1 MTRDRHTGLNEQHAQ
16 RTSGKSASGFSLV
29 ELMVAMAIFLVV
41 GGAAVSLVKA
51 HMPIFTSQQN
61 QTGLNIS
68 MRNAVAQMQIDVVNA
83 GTGYYQGL
91 NIPAWPVGITVL
103 NSAAGTGCYD
113 ATSQAYGA
121 GCFDRLNVISVDQN
135 TPPSNPGDI
144 GANCVST
151 QATSLFITPVGTTTL
166 DQLAADFH
174 TGDQILLVKS
184 DGSQMTSTILTSDG
198 QVSGGK
204 VKLAHNPTA
213 ADGTN
218 GPPNDPSSSQNNDPL
233 GLTLD
238 ADNNKLGAQFCTTD
252 WVLKLA
258 PVTYKVDASDPTNP
272 KLVRTQNGL
281 SNVIAEQIIGFKVGA
296 AMWNGASE
304 GAYNFDSSS
313 YAYDWQRVR
322 AIRISLIGRT
332 ASDPA
337 NNFRNTFDG
346 GPYKIESVS
355 VVVNPRNLSMND

>member
-1 MTRDRHTGLNEQHAQ
+1 
-16 RTSGKSASGFSLV
+16 
-29 ELMVAMAIFLVV
+29 MVAMAVFLVI
-41 GGAAVSLVKA
+41 GGAAVSLVKK

-68 MRNAVAQMQIDVVNA
+68 MRNAVAQMQIDVVNG
-83 GTGYYQGL
+83 GTGYYQGV

-103 NSAAGTGCYD
+103 NGAPGTGCYD
-113 ATSQAYGA
+113 AASQTYGP

-144 GANCVST
+144 GSNCVST
-151 QATSLFITPVGTTTL
+151 TATSLFITPIGATTL

-198 QVSGGK
+198 LVSGGK

-213 ADGTN
+213 TDGTN
-218 GPPNDPSSSQNNDPL
+218 TTIANDPL

-238 ADNNKLGAQFCTTD
+238 TDNNKLGAQFCTTD

-258 PVTYKVDASDPTNP
+258 PITYQVDASDPTNP
-272 KLVRTQNGL
+272 KLVRTQEGQT
-281 SNVIAEQIIGFKVGA
+281 NVIAEQIIGFKVGA
-296 AMWNGASE
+296 SVWNGTSD
-304 GAYNFDSSS
+304 GTYNFDSSS

-322 AIRISLIGRT
+322 AVRISMIGRT
-332 ASDPA
+332 AADPA
-337 NNFRNTFDG
+337 GTFRNTFDG

>member
-1 MTRDRHTGLNEQHAQ
+1 MTRDRHTGLNKQ
-16 RTSGKSASGFSLV
+16 RTHGMSSYKALGFSLI
-29 ELMVAMAIFLVV
+29 ELMVAMAVFMVV
-41 GGAAVSLVKA
+41 GGAAVSLVKK
-51 HMPIFTSQQN
+51 HVPIFTSQQN

-68 MRNAVAQMQIDVVNA
+68 MRNAVAQMQIDVVNG
-83 GTGYYQGL
+83 GTGYYQGV

-103 NSAAGTGCYD
+103 NSAAGSGCYD
-113 ATSQAYGA
+113 ATTQTYGP

-151 QATSLFITPVGTTTL
+151 TATSLFITPVGTTTL
-166 DQLAADFH
+166 NQLAADFH
-174 TGDQILLVKS
+174 IGDQILLVKS

-198 QVSGGK
+198 LVTGGK

-213 ADGTN
+213 TNGTN
-218 GPPNDPSSSQNNDPL
+218 TTSANDPV
-233 GLTLD
+233 GLTLNT
-238 ADNNKLGAQFCTTD
+238 DNNKLGSQFCTTD

-258 PVTYKVDASDPTNP
+258 PISYQVDASDPTNP
-272 KLVRTQNGL
+272 KLIRTQGGQ

-296 AMWNGASE
+296 SIWNGADDST
-304 GAYNFDSSS
+304 YNFDSST

-322 AIRISLIGRT
+322 SVRISMIGRT

-337 NNFRNTFDG
+337 GNFRNTFDG
-346 GPYKIESVS
+346 GAYKIESVS

>member
-1 MTRDRHTGLNEQHAQ
+1 MTSHRQIGLREQQAQ
-16 RTSGKSASGFSLV
+16 EISGKPSTGFSLV
-29 ELMVAMAIFLVV
+29 ELMVAMAVFLVI
-41 GGAAVSLVKA
+41 GGAAVSLVKK

-68 MRNAVAQMQIDVVNA
+68 MRNAVAQMQIDVVNG
-83 GTGYYQGL
+83 GTGYYQGV

-103 NSAAGTGCYD
+103 NSAAGAGCYD
-113 ATSQAYGA
+113 AANQTYGP
-121 GCFDRLNVISVDQN
+121 GCFDQLNVISVDQK

-151 QATSLFITPVGTTTL
+151 TATSLFITPIGTTTL

-184 DGSQMTSTILTSDG
+184 DGSQMTTTIMTSDG
-198 QVSGGK
+198 LVSGGK

-213 ADGTN
+213 LDGTN
-218 GPPNDPSSSQNNDPL
+218 TPTNDPV

-238 ADNNKLGAQFCTTD
+238 GDNNKLGVQFCTTD

-258 PVTYKVDASDPTNP
+258 PITYQVDASDPTNP
-272 KLVRTQNGL
+272 KLVRTQGGQI
-281 SNVIAEQIIGFKVGA
+281 NVIAEQIIGFKVGA
-296 AMWNGASE
+296 SIWNGTSD
-304 GAYNFDSSS
+304 GTYNFDSSS
-313 YAYDWQRVR
+313 YAHDWQRVR
-322 AIRISLIGRT
+322 SVRISMIGRT
-332 ASDPA
+332 AADPSGT
-337 NNFRNTFDG
+337 FRNTFDG